1 MGIRVEGQIW
11 KENKLKMAQEII
23 EAPIPGKIVSI
34 GVSAGD
40 TVEEDGELCILQS
53 MKMQN
58 PILSPV
64 DGTVI
69 EIKVEAGQTV
79 ETGDVLIIIEE
90 D

>member
-1 MGIRVEGQIW
+1 
-11 KENKLKMAQEII
+11 
-23 EAPIPGKIVSI
+23 
-34 GVSAGD
+34 
-40 TVEEDGELCILQS
+40 

-64 DGTVI
+64 DGTVV

-79 ETGDVLIIIEE
+79 ETGDVLIVIEE